1 MPQPLRDWLSET
13 ANGGVRFLHARGA
26 SLALSDL
33 IHGSSL
39 GGDLAALDGACVLVL
54 TRDQLTAALTLI
66 ELDGVARRMILCPA
80 DFAREHLPV
89 VIAKAGV
96 DAIVCDQ
103 DTRDLRPLGV
113 PLHVT
118 CTPAIAPDPATQP
131 GSRQTEWIL
140 FTSGTTGIPKMV
152 VHTLQSLTSAIKPRA
167 HRDGRI
173 VWATFYD
180 IRRYGGLQILLRAVL
195 DGGSLVLADTEESIH
210 EHLARLGAHG
220 ATHVTGTP
228 SHWRRVLMSPAA
240 PTMAPPYVRLS
251 GEIADQAVLD
261 GLHALYP
268 RARIVHAFAST
279 EAGVGFEVADAREG
293 VPASTIEN
301 PGNGAKLKVE
311 DGSLGAFPPPPPPP
325 PSLAPRPAAAQPARA
340 PPSTTEKP
348 GSGAKLKAE
357 PGSLPIPSPGT
368 ASRYLGDGDLP
379 IAGPDGFVDTN
390 DMIELRDGRYYFVGR
405 RGRIVNVGGLKV
417 HPEEVEAV
425 INRHPAV
432 RISLVHPR
440 RNAIMGSVVVADV
453 VLREQFDPN
462 GGAATEGRRREIVE
476 MCIGQLARHKVPAAV
491 RFVPSLTFSAS
502 GKLAR
507 HYA

>member
-1 MPQPLRDWLSET
+1 MPHRPLRDWLNEP
-13 ANGGVRFLHARGA
+13 ANGGERFLHGRSA
-26 SLALSDL
+26 SVALADL
-33 IHGSSL
+33 RDGSSL

-54 TRDQLTAALTLI
+54 TRDQLTAALALI

-96 DAIVCDQ
+96 DAIVTDD
-103 DTRDLRPLGV
+103 DTHDLHTLSV

-118 CTPAIAPDPATQP
+118 CTPAIAPDAATQP

-152 VHTLQSLTSAIKPRA
+152 VHTVESLTSAIKPGPR
-167 HRDGRI
+167 RDARI

-195 DGGSLVLADTEESIH
+195 DGGSLVLSDAAEPLA
-210 EHLARLGAHG
+210 EHLARLGALG

-228 SHWRRVLMSPAA
+228 SHWRRVLMRPEAHA
-240 PTMAPPYVRLS
+240 MAPGYVRLS

-261 GLHALYP
+261 NLHALYP
-268 RARIVHAFAST
+268 QARVVHAFAST

-293 VPASTIEN
+293 VPAGTIDD

-311 DGSLGAFPPPPPPP
+311 DGSLRI
-325 PSLAPRPAAAQPARA
+325 S
-340 PPSTTEKP
+340 
-348 GSGAKLKAE
+348 
-357 PGSLPIPSPGT
+357 SPGN

-379 IAGPDGFVDTN
+379 LAAPDGFVDTN
-390 DMIELRDGRYYFVGR
+390 DMMELRDGRYYFVGR

-417 HPEEVEAV
+417 HPEEVEAI

-432 RISLVHPR
+432 RVSLVHPR
-440 RNAIMGSVVVADV
+440 RNAITGSVVVADV
-453 VLREQFDPN
+453 VLREHVDTD
-462 GGAATEGRRREIVE
+462 AEGLRREIVE
-476 MCIGQLARHKVPAAV
+476 LCIGQLARHKVPASV
-491 RFVPSLTFSAS
+491 RFVPSLAFSAS

>member
-1 MPQPLRDWLSET
+1 MPRPLREWLTEP
-13 ANGGVRFLHARGA
+13 ANGGERFLHARAA
-26 SLALSDL
+26 SVALSDL
-33 IHGSSL
+33 VHGSSL

-80 DFAREHLPV
+80 DFPREYLPA

-96 DAIVCDQ
+96 DAIVTDE
-103 DTRDLRPLGV
+103 DPRDLRAPV
-113 PLHVT
+113 PLQVT
-118 CTPAIAPDPATQP
+118 CTPSIAPDPATQP
-131 GSRQTEWIL
+131 GGRQTEWIL

-152 VHTLQSLTSAIKPRA
+152 VHTLASLTSAIKPRA
-167 HRDGRI
+167 RRDERI

-195 DGGSLVLADTEESIH
+195 DGGSLVLAHPEEPIA
-210 EHLARLGAHG
+210 EHLARLGRHG

-240 PTMAPPYVRLS
+240 RAMAPGYVRLS

-261 GLHALYP
+261 NLHSLYP
-268 RARIVHAFAST
+268 QARIVHAFAST
-279 EAGVGFEVADAREG
+279 EAGVGFEVGDAREG
-293 VPASTIEN
+293 VPAGTIDD

-311 DGSLGAFPPPPPPP
+311 DGSLRI
-325 PSLAPRPAAAQPARA
+325 S
-340 PPSTTEKP
+340 
-348 GSGAKLKAE
+348 
-357 PGSLPIPSPGT
+357 SPGN
-368 ASRYLGDGDLP
+368 AGRYLGDGDLP
-379 IAGPDGFVDTN
+379 LAGPDDFVDTN
-390 DMIELRDGRYYFVGR
+390 DMMELRGGRYYFVGR

-432 RISLVHPR
+432 RVSLARPR
-440 RNAIMGSVVVADV
+440 RNAITGSVVVADV
-453 VLREQFDPN
+453 VLREDPGTN
-462 GGAATEGRRREIVE
+462 DDERADGLRREIVE
-476 MCIGQLARHKVPAAV
+476 LCRGQLARHKVPAAIS
-491 RFVPSLTFSAS
+491 FVPSLTFSAS

>member
-1 MPQPLRDWLSET
+1 MKMPQRSLRDWLNEA
-13 ANGGVRFLHARGA
+13 ANGGERFLHGRSA
-26 SLALSDL
+26 SVALADL
-33 IHGSSL
+33 RDGSSL

-54 TRDQLTAALTLI
+54 TRDQLTAALTLV

-89 VIAKAGV
+89 VIEKAGV
-96 DAIVCDQ
+96 DAIVTDE
-103 DTRDLRPLGV
+103 DARDLRPLGV

-118 CTPAIAPDPATQP
+118 CTTAIAPDAATQP

-152 VHTLQSLTSAIKPRA
+152 VHTLASLTAAIKPRPRSDA
-167 HRDGRI
+167 RL

-195 DGGSLVLADTEESIH
+195 DGGSLILSDAAEPIA

-240 PTMAPPYVRLS
+240 RAMAPGYVRLS

-261 GLHALYP
+261 NLHALYP
-268 RARIVHAFAST
+268 QARVVHAFAST

-293 VPASTIEN
+293 VPAGTIVN
-301 PGNGAKLKVE
+301 PGNGAKLKIE
-311 DGSLGAFPPPPPPP
+311 DGSLRIA
-325 PSLAPRPAAAQPARA
+325 
-340 PPSTTEKP
+340 
-348 GSGAKLKAE
+348 
-357 PGSLPIPSPGT
+357 SPGN
-368 ASRYLGDGDLP
+368 AAHYLGDGDLP
-379 IAGPDGFVDTN
+379 LAAPDGFVDTN
-390 DMIELRDGRYYFVGR
+390 DMMELREGRYYFVGR

-432 RISLVHPR
+432 RVSLVHPR
-440 RNAIMGSVVVADV
+440 RNPITGSVVVADV
-453 VLREQFDPN
+453 VLRDSAETSDGPQADRLR
-462 GGAATEGRRREIVE
+462 GEIVE
-476 MCIGQLARHKVPAAV
+476 LCRGQLARHKVPAAV

>member
-1 MPQPLRDWLSET
+1 MKMPRPLREWLSAT
-13 ANGGVRFLHARGA
+13 ANGGERFLHARSA
-26 SLALSDL
+26 SVALSDL
-33 IHGSSL
+33 VHGSSL

-96 DAIVCDQ
+96 DAIVSDE
-103 DTRDLRPLGV
+103 DTPDLRALGV

-152 VHTLQSLTSAIKPRA
+152 VHTLASLTSAIKPRA
-167 HRDGRI
+167 QRDGRI

-195 DGGSLVLADTEESIH
+195 DGGSLVLADTEESVH
-210 EHLARLGAHG
+210 DHLARLGAHG

-240 PTMAPPYVRLS
+240 HAMAPPYVRLS

-268 RARIVHAFAST
+268 QARIVHAFAST

-293 VPASTIEN
+293 VPAGTIEN
-301 PGNGAKLKVE
+301 PGNGAKLKIE
-311 DGSLGAFPPPPPPP
+311 DGSLRL
-325 PSLAPRPAAAQPARA
+325 S
-340 PPSTTEKP
+340 
-348 GSGAKLKAE
+348 
-357 PGSLPIPSPGT
+357 SPGN

-390 DMIELRDGRYYFVGR
+390 DMMELRDGRYYFIGR

-432 RISLVHPR
+432 RVSLVHPR
-440 RNAIMGSVVVADV
+440 RNAITGSVVVADI
-453 VLREQFDPN
+453 VLREHLDIN
-462 GGAATEGRRREIVE
+462 DSATTEGLRREIVE
-476 MCIGQLARHKVPAAV
+476 MCIGQLARHKVPASV

>member
-1 MPQPLRDWLSET
+1 MPQSDARPLRAFLSEA
-13 ANGGVRFLHARGA
+13 ANGGERFLHARSA
-26 SLALSDL
+26 SVALADL
-33 IHGSSL
+33 VHGSSL
-39 GGDLAALDGACVLVL
+39 GGELAALDGACVLVL
-54 TRDQLTAALTLI
+54 TRDQLAAALALI

-80 DFAREHLPV
+80 DFAREHLSV

-96 DAIVCDQ
+96 DAIVSDE
-103 DTRDLRPLGV
+103 DPRDLRTLGV
-113 PLHVT
+113 PLTVV
-118 CTPAIAPDPATQP
+118 CTPAIAPDAATRP
-131 GSRQTEWIL
+131 GTRRTEWIL

-152 VHTLQSLTSAIKPRA
+152 VHTLASLTSAIKPRA
-167 HRDGRI
+167 RRDGRI

-195 DGGSLVLADTEESIH
+195 DGGSLVLADAEEPIA

-240 PTMAPPYVRLS
+240 HAMAPGYVRLS

-261 GLHALYP
+261 NLHALYP
-268 RARIVHAFAST
+268 QARIVHAFAST
-279 EAGVGFEVADAREG
+279 EAGVGFEVPDAREG
-293 VPASTIEN
+293 VPASTIAD
-301 PGNGAKLKVE
+301 PGNGAKLKIE
-311 DGSLGAFPPPPPPP
+311 DGSLRI
-325 PSLAPRPAAAQPARA
+325 S
-340 PPSTTEKP
+340 
-348 GSGAKLKAE
+348 
-357 PGSLPIPSPGT
+357 SPGN
-368 ASRYLGDGDLP
+368 ASRYVGDGDLP
-379 IAGPDGFVDTN
+379 LAGPDGFVDTN
-390 DMIELRDGRYYFVGR
+390 DMMELRDGRYYFVGR

-432 RISLVHPR
+432 RVSLVHPR
-440 RNAIMGSVVVADV
+440 RNAITGAVVVADI
-453 VLREQFDPN
+453 VLREDIDVN
-462 GGAATEGRRREIVE
+462 DGERTECLRREIVE
-476 MCIGQLARHKVPAAV
+476 LCHGQLAQHKVPASV

>member
-1 MPQPLRDWLSET
+1 MPRPLRDWLNET
-13 ANGGVRFLHARGA
+13 ANGGDRFLHGRHATVA
-26 SLALSDL
+26 LADL
-33 IHGSSL
+33 IQGSSL

-66 ELDGVARRMILCPA
+66 ELDGVARRMILCPT
-80 DFAREHLPV
+80 DFAREHLPA

-96 DAIVCDQ
+96 DAIVSDE
-103 DTRDLRPLGV
+103 DTPDLQPLSV

-131 GSRQTEWIL
+131 GGRQTEWTL

-152 VHTLQSLTSAIKPRA
+152 VHTLASLTSAIKPRA
-167 HRDGRI
+167 RRDGQP

-195 DGGSLVLADTEESIH
+195 DGGSLILADPEEPIG
-210 EHLARLGAHG
+210 EHLARLGARG

-240 PTMAPPYVRLS
+240 PAMAPAYVRLS

-261 GLHALYP
+261 NLHALYP

-293 VPASTIEN
+293 VPSGTIEN
-301 PGNGAKLKVE
+301 SRNGARLKVE
-311 DGSLGAFPPPPPPP
+311 DGSLRV
-325 PSLAPRPAAAQPARA
+325 S
-340 PPSTTEKP
+340 
-348 GSGAKLKAE
+348 
-357 PGSLPIPSPGT
+357 SPGN

-379 IAGPDGFVDTN
+379 LAGPDGFVDTN
-390 DMIELRDGRYYFVGR
+390 DMMELRDGRYYFVGR

-432 RISLVHPR
+432 RVSLVHPR
-440 RNAIMGSVVVADV
+440 RNPITGAVVVADV
-453 VLREQFDPN
+453 VLREHL
-462 GGAATEGRRREIVE
+462 GANDDVSADGLRREIVE
-476 MCIGQLARHKVPAAV
+476 LCRGQLARHKVPAAV

>member
-1 MPQPLRDWLSET
+1 MPHRPLRDWLNEP
-13 ANGGVRFLHARGA
+13 ANGGERFLHGRSA
-26 SLALSDL
+26 SVALADL
-33 IHGSSL
+33 RDGSSL

-54 TRDQLTAALTLI
+54 TRDQLTAALALI

-96 DAIVCDQ
+96 DAIVTDD
-103 DTRDLRPLGV
+103 DTHDLHTLSV

-118 CTPAIAPDPATQP
+118 CTPAIAPDAATQP

-152 VHTLQSLTSAIKPRA
+152 VHTVESLTSAIKPGPR
-167 HRDGRI
+167 RDARI

-195 DGGSLVLADTEESIH
+195 DGGSLILSDAAEPLA
-210 EHLARLGAHG
+210 EHLARLGALG

-228 SHWRRVLMSPAA
+228 SHWRRVLMRPEAHA
-240 PTMAPPYVRLS
+240 MAPGYVRLS

-261 GLHALYP
+261 NLHALYP
-268 RARIVHAFAST
+268 QARVVHAFAST

-293 VPASTIEN
+293 VPAGTIDD

-311 DGSLGAFPPPPPPP
+311 DGSLRI
-325 PSLAPRPAAAQPARA
+325 S
-340 PPSTTEKP
+340 
-348 GSGAKLKAE
+348 
-357 PGSLPIPSPGT
+357 SPGN

-379 IAGPDGFVDTN
+379 LAAPDGFVDTN
-390 DMIELRDGRYYFVGR
+390 DMMELRDGRYYFVGR

-417 HPEEVEAV
+417 HPEEVEAI

-432 RISLVHPR
+432 RVSLVHPR
-440 RNAIMGSVVVADV
+440 RNAITGSVVVADV
-453 VLREQFDPN
+453 VLREHVD
-462 GGAATEGRRREIVE
+462 ADAEGLRREIVE
-476 MCIGQLARHKVPAAV
+476 LCIGQLARHKVPASV
-491 RFVPSLTFSAS
+491 RFVPSLAFSAS